1 MYHTYFCMNVNWV
14 YREILHTKFKNLVI
28 PVYKTPGE
36 IKAGLTKQ
44 CLWILINLYPKPSL
58 LKKRLKENSFQS
70 NLYLYRSFWMWNYRN
85 TAHCNKAGLNLIL
98 KTKYQIVFKLL
109 GEYSTSKQH
118 MCVYQAALYWTKSL
132 VHQGWRF
139 KLSR

>member
-1 MYHTYFCMNVNWV
+1 MNVNRV
-14 YREILHTKFKNLVI
+14 YREILHTKFKNLLI
-28 PVYKTPGE
+28 PVYKTPSE

-58 LKKRLKENSFQS
+58 FLKKQKRSKENNFQS
-70 NLYLYRSFWMWNYRN
+70 NFYLYRSFWMWNYRN

-109 GEYSTSKQH
+109 REYSSSKQH
-118 MCVYQAALYWTKSL
+118 VCVYQAALYWTKSL
-132 VHQGWRF
+132 VHQEWCF